1 MIRRKAFALL
11 LLAFVAGAQAQD
23 KKLYCWNDADGNR
36 ICGDTLPP
44 GATDL
49 ARTEIDAKSGHA
61 QAEVARALTDEER
74 SAAQAEAELAATRAA
89 EEAARQR
96 RDLAMVESYA
106 SEEDLRRAYSERTVL
121 VDEGIKASLL
131 GEAAL
136 RRSLVTLLDQANAL
150 ELEGKPIPAKL
161 LEGLR
166 SRHAELQKQQ
176 RILADQRAER
186 AALDVELADA
196 VERYRA
202 FKEPAS
208 AEASALQR

>member
-1 MIRRKAFALL
+1 MIRSTASALL

-23 KKLYCWNDADGNR
+23 KKLYCWDDADGNR

-61 QAEVARALTDEER
+61 EAQVARALTEEER
-74 SAAQAEAELAATRAA
+74 AAARTVRQQAEAAALA
-89 EEAARQR
+89 EAAQQR

-106 SEEDLRRAYSERTVL
+106 SEEGLRRAYGDRIVL

-136 RRSLVTLLDQANAL
+136 RRNLVTLLDQANAL
-150 ELEGKPIPAKL
+150 ELEGKKVPASL
-161 LEGLR
+161 LDGLR
-166 SRHAELQKQQ
+166 ARHSELQKQQ

-186 AALDVELADA
+186 AALDVGMADA
-196 VERYRA
+196 IARYRA
-202 FKEPAS
+202 LKTPDPAPP
-208 AEASALQR
+208 APTGP

>member
-61 QAEVARALTDEER
+61 EGRVDRAPTADERIAARA
-74 SAAQAEAELAATRAA
+74 AAEQAALQAA
-89 EEAARQR
+89 EEAARKR

-106 SEEDLRRAYSERTVL
+106 SEDDLRRAWSERTVL

-136 RRSLVTLLDQANAL
+136 RRSLVTLLDQANSL
-150 ELEGKPIPAKL
+150 ELEGKPLPAKL
-161 LEGLR
+161 LESVR
-166 SRHAELQKQQ
+166 ARHAELQKQQ
-176 RILADQRAER
+176 RILANQRIER
-186 AALDVELADA
+186 AALETELADA
-196 VERYRA
+196 LARYRE
-202 FKEPAS
+202 FKLE
-208 AEASALQR
+208 R